1 MSDARD
7 LNKDGKVSLM
17 EKVKDKLHLGHKD
30 DAYDTTTTSTHHSTT
45 SSTAHHSTSALPAT
59 SHTGYSQTS
68 ALPVTGAMPVTGMA
82 AVPVAAVPMA
92 AAPMAALPATT
103 TGAGYG
109 LDSRDLNR
117 DGHVSMTE
125 KLASGATGVHN
136 TGSTAYTSGA
146 GYDSRDLNGDGHIS
160 TSEKLR
166 TGAMGTH
173 TSTGTGFD
181 SRDLNRDGHIST
193 GERLAAGSSHLAGA
207 NLSEEEMR
215 LRLHEEQ
222 LAISKREVGAGEVDI
237 HKRVHEQHV
246 QQTVPVRR
254 EEVIV
259 ERRPLSGVAEPG
271 ARIAPQDETMRVALF
286 REEIVTEKRI
296 VPTEEVIV
304 RKKEVVDQQTV
315 GATLRSEHVETVQT
329 GTHSSSVVGGINES
343 NIHGSTMGMNN
354 TGAYN
359 SKDLNNDG
367 HVSLAEKAKSA
378 TTGAYNPAAGYDPK
392 DINGDG
398 RVTMGEKAKNATTGA
413 YNPASGVHDS
423 RDKNYDGHISM
434 GEKLSSGASNMAAP
448 KAARG

>member
-1 MSDARD
+1 
-7 LNKDGKVSLM
+7 
-17 EKVKDKLHLGHKD
+17 
-30 DAYDTTTTSTHHSTT
+30 
-45 SSTAHHSTSALPAT
+45 
-59 SHTGYSQTS
+59 
-68 ALPVTGAMPVTGMA
+68 
-82 AVPVAAVPMA
+82 
-92 AAPMAALPATT
+92 
-103 TGAGYG
+103 
-109 LDSRDLNR
+109 
-117 DGHVSMTE
+117 MTE

-173 TSTGTGFD
+173 TSTSTGLDSRDLNGDGHISTSEKLRTGAMGTHTSTSTGFD

-215 LRLHEEQ
+215 WRLHEEQ

-271 ARIAPQDETMRVALF
+271 ARIAAQDETMRVALF

-329 GTHSSSVVGGINES
+329 GTHSSSVLGVGGVQDS
-343 NIHGSTMGMNN
+343 R
-354 TGAYN
+354 
-359 SKDLNNDG
+359 DLNRDG
-367 HVSLAEKAKSA
+367 HVSTSEKLRSDV
-378 TTGAYNPAAGYDPK
+378 TGAHATSGAGYDSRDLNGNGKVSLGEKIKAAP
-392 DINGDG
+392 DTNGDG
-398 RVTMGEKAKNATTGA
+398 HVSA
-413 YNPASGVHDS
+413 
-423 RDKNYDGHISM
+423 
-434 GEKLSSGASNMAAP
+434 GEKLKS
-448 KAARG
+448 AARG

>member
-45 SSTAHHSTSALPAT
+45 SSTAHHSALPATTHTSSALPASTHT
-59 SHTGYSQTS
+59 SHTGYSS
-68 ALPVTGAMPVTGMA
+68 ALPATGAMPVTGMA
-82 AVPVAAVPMA
+82 AVPMVPVTGV
-92 AAPMAALPATT
+92 AALPATT

-125 KLASGATGVHN
+125 KLASGATGIHN
-136 TGSTAYTSGA
+136 TGSSAYTSGA
-146 GYDSRDLNGDGHIS
+146 GYDSRDLNRDGHVS
-160 TSEKLR
+160 ASEKLK
-166 TGAMGTH
+166 TGAIGTH
-173 TSTGTGFD
+173 TSTSTGFD

-193 GERLAAGSSHLAGA
+193 GERLAAGSSHL
-207 NLSEEEMR
+207 SDEEMR

-271 ARIAPQDETMRVALF
+271 ARIAAQDETMRVALF

-304 RKKEVVDQQTV
+304 RKQEVVDQQTV

-367 HVSLAEKAKSA
+367 RVSMGEKVKSA
-378 TTGAYNPAAGYDPK
+378 TTGAYNPAAGSDSQ
-392 DINGDG
+392 DLNGDG
-398 RVTMGEKAKNATTGA
+398 RVTMGEKLKNNTTGA
-413 YNPASGVHDS
+413 FNTSAG
-423 RDKNYDGHISM
+423 YD
-434 GEKLSSGASNMAAP
+434 P
-448 KAARG
+448 